1 MTQQQ
6 WTLRP
11 VAILAA
17 ISLARLGFG
26 YQFQTVGSL
35 GPTLIPLFGMDYT
48 TFGKLIGAFMLVG
61 TFAALPL
68 GLAGGRFGD
77 RMILAGGLALMVA
90 GAVVS
95 ALGGEVAPGRALAS
109 IALGRALCG
118 VGGVAM
124 VVIQGKVLAD
134 WFQGRGFLL
143 AISVSVSAYPIGI
156 GLAQL
161 TQPPLAEAFGW
172 PAAFLAGGAIQ
183 AAALALFLAS
193 FRPPPHGVPPHG
205 VPPHGVPPH
214 GVAQPRRL
222 VLPSGREC
230 LLTALAGLVWG
241 AYTSGYTG
249 FLSYAPSL
257 MAARGESVALTGV
270 VIAIASWGNV
280 PPTLFGAGLANR
292 YGAFRIVLIG
302 SGAVVLGIAGSALT
316 DWPIACAVLLGV
328 IGQVHPGVIQ
338 AIGTLSARVET
349 RAAGMGIFYG
359 VYYAAGAVVPAL
371 CGAVADWT
379 GGPEGALLCA
389 AAVSALAIPAYMLHR
404 RLVSH
409 ATMLLRA

>member
-95 ALGGEVAPGRALAS
+95 ALGGEVAPGRALTS

-124 VVIQGKVLAD
+124 VVIQGKVLA
-134 WFQGRGFLL
+134 R
-143 AISVSVSAYPIGI
+143 S
-156 GLAQL
+156 
-161 TQPPLAEAFGW
+161 EE
-172 PAAFLAGGAIQ
+172 
-183 AAALALFLAS
+183 
-193 FRPPPHGVPPHG
+193 
-205 VPPHGVPPH
+205 
-214 GVAQPRRL
+214 RR
-222 VLPSGREC
+222 VGKEC
-230 LLTALAGLVWG
+230 A
-241 AYTSGYTG
+241 
-249 FLSYAPSL
+249 
-257 MAARGESVALTGV
+257 
-270 VIAIASWGNV
+270 
-280 PPTLFGAGLANR
+280 
-292 YGAFRIVLIG
+292 
-302 SGAVVLGIAGSALT
+302 
-316 DWPIACAVLLGV
+316 
-328 IGQVHPGVIQ
+328 
-338 AIGTLSARVET
+338 
-349 RAAGMGIFYG
+349 
-359 VYYAAGAVVPAL
+359 
-371 CGAVADWT
+371 
-379 GGPEGALLCA
+379 
-389 AAVSALAIPAYMLHR
+389 
-404 RLVSH
+404 
-409 ATMLLRA
+409 